1 MARLRSQN
9 DHKMITGLDHKI
21 RLKMASLLSRK
32 QCPGTSYPI
41 CLQDHVKFLSIYID
55 VLFPLSQLYTVLL
68 QINFGNTAHLLEKAM
83 ATRTS
88 TSTGEGNGN
97 PHQYSCLENPRD

>member
-55 VLFPLSQLYTVLL
+55 VLFPLSQLYTVHL

-88 TSTGEGNGN
+88 TLAWKIPGTREPGRLPSMG
-97 PHQYSCLENPRD
+97 